1 MCNRE
6 GTETA
11 EGGAGCGASGG
22 EAGFSLEPLQPHSPL
37 AGVALAQLQDPEQLK
52 AMGLCGDTL
61 IILGDAGQGPQPV
74 SVPVQCIS
82 GGGDSAVGSTSLVLC
97 LPEDTVAVQVAAS
110 SQESWAWLQEAAPHS
125 QGLVATTGATLATA
139 PGGEVVLVMDSSEDS
154 VGLAAKS
161 WFNDSMIAT
170 QALLTL
176 ETHK

>member
-1 MCNRE
+1 
-6 GTETA
+6 
-11 EGGAGCGASGG
+11 
-22 EAGFSLEPLQPHSPL
+22 
-37 AGVALAQLQDPEQLK
+37 VALAQLQDPEQLK

-74 SVPVQCIS
+74 SVVRSLDLSASANVPGAPLSAKPSLGHIVSPVPLTHACLRRSQPVQCIS
-82 GGGDSAVGSTSLVLC
+82 GSGDSAVGSTSLVLC

-170 QALLTL
+170 QALLT
-176 ETHK
+176 